1 VGDDDTLGP
10 LQIEVLSDDV
20 RGGPGADRGG
30 GERARRDG
38 RELVARVRSGA
49 ISEAR
54 FVAEMVSLRQAF
66 EKVVGEL
73 TSEAKSSALASIASL
88 TVPESQRRN

>member
-1 VGDDDTLGP
+1 MTFEEAVA
-10 LQIEVLSDDV
+10 QIEAAV
-20 RGGPGADRGG
+20 REHGATV
-30 GERARRDG
+30 E
-38 RELVARVRSGA
+38 ELVARVRGGA